1 MFELPDSATD
11 PFKNAPVFAYQNT
24 NQWKKYTF
32 ILNDAKFANRTNGSD
47 FRITPGGG
55 GPEAYIASVTIAKKK
70 PIQNEGNASVVKTA
84 YPTDDIAIVNYNVMD
99 YGAMG
104 DGTTDDASAFQ
115 NALNTAAGK
124 GGGIVFI
131 PAGQYKI
138 ADTLVVPTYVTLRG
152 DWANPEKAGG
162 QRDHPASL
170 CGQRGYCRLARI
182 PLP

>member
-1 MFELPDSATD
+1 VEKVHLYSERCQICEPDERLGLPNYARRRGARS
-11 PFKNAPVFAYQNT
+11 VY
-24 NQWKKYTF
+24 
-32 ILNDAKFANRTNGSD
+32 R
-47 FRITPGGG
+47 FRDD
-55 GPEAYIASVTIAKKK
+55 AKKK

-162 QRDHPASL
+162 QRVHPASL
-170 CGQRGYCRLARI
+170 CVQRGYCRLARI